1 MKKDFDF
8 TFAAHLNHYPP
19 VIPRIEVQKYFP
31 WLTAKRLANLDSLG
45 EGPAQVIKNGRA
57 ILYPTGS
64 FLKWLDSRSS
74 TQHKNENSRQS
85 NSSSQTSAASK
96 RGRKTKQQEVRERRG

>member
-1 MKKDFDF
+1 MKNFFDF
-8 TFAAHLNHYPP
+8 TFAAYLDHYPP
-19 VIPRIEVQKYFP
+19 VIPRIEVPKYFP

-57 ILYPTGS
+57 VLYPTKS
-64 FLKWLDSRSS
+64 FLEWLDSR
-74 TQHKNENSRQS
+74 TYAQKTEER
-85 NSSSQTSAASK
+85 SSSVQTFTTNK